1 LNTQL
6 TAWIARNNCGDPGGI
21 TRNMSMRSPFVKWI
35 MLFAGTGLLIP
46 ALILLY
52 WTFSKTGAGREMV
65 LWPSSLMFM
74 GLDGPNPR
82 LIIDIVIVYAIAWIE
97 NVVLYAIIGVLT
109 WPLTYYILRLKSR
122 KTAR

>member
-1 LNTQL
+1 
-6 TAWIARNNCGDPGGI
+6 
-21 TRNMSMRSPFVKWI
+21 

-52 WTFSKTGAGREMV
+52 WTFSKTGAEREMV